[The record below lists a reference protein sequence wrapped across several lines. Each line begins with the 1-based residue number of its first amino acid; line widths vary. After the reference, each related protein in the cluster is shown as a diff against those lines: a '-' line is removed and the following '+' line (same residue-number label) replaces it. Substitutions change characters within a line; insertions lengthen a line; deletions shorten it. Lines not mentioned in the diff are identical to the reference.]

1 MKMIVGFV
9 CGIVGMLL
17 MMLSFAVGVICGFA
31 LELNSENRKNKA
43 TPKYSYADW
52 AKSKKED

>member
-17 MMLSFAVGVICGFA
+17 AILSFAAGFVCGFA

>member
-1 MKMIVGFV
+1 MKTTIGFV

-17 MMLSFAVGVICGFA
+17 TMLSFAVGVICGFA
-31 LELNSENRKNKA
+31 LELNSENREKKA